1 MSEEGNLAKQD
12 RTERKLQAQPVEAEP
27 PVEKPAL
34 ELVPEPEHYSVGS
47 WNGMVQYRCRL
58 CAFDTLEREA
68 IDRHHRERH
77 APPPPPPAPS
87 RPPLFDRF
95 GNPLA

>member
-1 MSEEGNLAKQD
+1 MSGEGNLAKQD
-12 RTERKLQAQPVEAEP
+12 RTEQRLRDQPAEAEP
-27 PVEKPAL
+27 PAETAAT
-34 ELVPEPEHYSVGS
+34 ESATEPEHYSVGS

-58 CAFDTLEREA
+58 CAFDALDRGT

-87 RPPLFDRF
+87 RPRLLDRF
-95 GNPLA
+95 GNPLT